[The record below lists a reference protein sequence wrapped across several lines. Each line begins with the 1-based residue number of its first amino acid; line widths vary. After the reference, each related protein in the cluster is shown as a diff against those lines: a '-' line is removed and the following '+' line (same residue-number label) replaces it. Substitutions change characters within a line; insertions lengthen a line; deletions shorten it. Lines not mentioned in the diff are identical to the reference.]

1 VAYYLVYALQEFL
14 FHKLEASDCGNVSLL
29 SLSRMSV
36 DVLLIAM
43 AKHILIED
51 EDLLWNQRSEQYSAA
66 NLVNKYLV
74 ETNR

>member
-1 VAYYLVYALQEFL
+1 
-14 FHKLEASDCGNVSLL
+14 
-29 SLSRMSV
+29 MSV